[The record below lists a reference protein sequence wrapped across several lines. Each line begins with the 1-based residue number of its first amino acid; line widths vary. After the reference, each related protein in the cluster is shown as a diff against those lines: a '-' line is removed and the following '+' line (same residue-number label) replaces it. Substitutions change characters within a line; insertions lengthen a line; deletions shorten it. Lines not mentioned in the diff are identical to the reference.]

1 LSYHELLDIID
12 VLSLSPEKEIWIAIS
27 QRKTHTK
34 KEREENDSQGSTSRP
49 EEVVELSLIPKL
61 KVAERYNDMHNRP
74 CMKHDIPPMD
84 WKWRCESGHEPLDVK
99 SSTIP
104 IISVGRPM
112 ATIILFI
119 QRHNLIYSPKKIVN
133 VYYQKI

>member
-1 LSYHELLDIID
+1 MSYHYRLRKRYELPFLK
-12 VLSLSPEKEIWIAIS
+12 EKTI
-27 QRKTHTK
+27 Q

-84 WKWRCESGHEPLDVK
+84 
-99 SSTIP
+99 
-104 IISVGRPM
+104 
-112 ATIILFI
+112 
-119 QRHNLIYSPKKIVN
+119 
-133 VYYQKI
+133 

>member
-1 LSYHELLDIID
+1 MSYHELLDIID
-12 VLSLSPEKEIWIAIS
+12 VLLLSPEKEIWIVIS
-27 QRKTHTK
+27 QRKTHIQ
-34 KEREENDSQGSTSRP
+34 KEREENDSQGSTSFFFFFFANHQGSTSCP

-61 KVAERYNDMHNRP
+61 KVAERYNAMHNRP

-84 WKWRCESGHEPLDVK
+84 WKWRCKSWHEPLDVK
-99 SSTIP
+99 SSNMP

-119 QRHNLIYSPKKIVN
+119 QRHK
-133 VYYQKI
+133 